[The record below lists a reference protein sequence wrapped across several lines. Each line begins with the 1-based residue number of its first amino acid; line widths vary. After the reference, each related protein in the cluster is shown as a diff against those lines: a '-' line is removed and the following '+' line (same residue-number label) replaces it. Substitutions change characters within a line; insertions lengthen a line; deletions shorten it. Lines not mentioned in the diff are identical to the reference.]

1 MKTVKKRLQPNC
13 SRSAQVSI
21 NGNSGAWSSA
31 FFATGTSSLSSP
43 HIWRGLRQVR
53 SARYAG
59 FNPYYTS
66 RPQLIYLQRHPKSY
80 IHAIYGPTDALLY
93 PGVDKLIISID
104 LLAFEPTFNYI
115 SKRNIMTDLGVTEE
129 NFLDIGILVGFDH
142 SPPFPPSMH
151 EQGLKATVD
160 MVKYYKSG
168 QAAVAAFGDHPAVKT
183 TQYPDQ
189 YARSRAMVKYSMI
202 LSSEGTVL
210 PLPLAITTST
220 PPSSSQGNNHHP
232 PPHHHPTAADIPSDL
247 HEIFTHR
254 LPDEIYYYLSRGL
267 LGPQSLVWL
276 TTGQIYEGPP
286 LDNGETT
293 EYRRFVKEVIT
304 EGQTGPRA
312 TTLAL
317 ISSVCHNFWA
327 NRKVTP
333 YFWFEQP
340 TSPTHPTKA
349 LVAHN
354 SPQTSQLV
362 DRVGGWMVPS
372 ALVEEE
378 LRRQNVSVLFPR
390 LHYGAEIWGN
400 SLLPSTLLCVWA
412 RLPLKSS
419 RRAPRLRTT
428 DPWRRRTK

>member
-1 MKTVKKRLQPNC
+1 
-13 SRSAQVSI
+13 
-21 NGNSGAWSSA
+21 
-31 FFATGTSSLSSP
+31 
-43 HIWRGLRQVR
+43 
-53 SARYAG
+53 
-59 FNPYYTS
+59 
-66 RPQLIYLQRHPKSY
+66 
-80 IHAIYGPTDALLY
+80 
-93 PGVDKLIISID
+93 
-104 LLAFEPTFNYI
+104 
-115 SKRNIMTDLGVTEE
+115 MTDLGVNEE

-189 YARSRAMVKYSMI
+189 YARSRAMVKYSLI

-210 PLPLAITTST
+210 PLPLAITAST
-220 PPSSSQGNNHHP
+220 PPSSSQGNNHS
-232 PPHHHPTAADIPSDL
+232 HHHPTAADIPSDL

-276 TTGQIYEGPP
+276 TTGQINEGPP
-286 LDNGETT
+286 LDNGDTT

-317 ISSVCHNFWA
+317 ISSVCHNFWS

-340 TSPTHPTKA
+340 TSPTYHTKA
-349 LVAHN
+349 VVAHN
-354 SPQTSQLV
+354 STQTSQLV

-378 LRRQNVSVLFPR
+378 LRRQNVSVWF
-390 LHYGAEIWGN
+390 
-400 SLLPSTLLCVWA
+400 
-412 RLPLKSS
+412 
-419 RRAPRLRTT
+419 RRFRPPALIGFGRTVL
-428 DPWRRRTK
+428 DHRFCPVFGRNRH

>member
-1 MKTVKKRLQPNC
+1 MPCTL
-13 SRSAQVSI
+13 
-21 NGNSGAWSSA
+21 
-31 FFATGTSSLSSP
+31 
-43 HIWRGLRQVR
+43 
-53 SARYAG
+53 
-59 FNPYYTS
+59 
-66 RPQLIYLQRHPKSY
+66 QLIYLQRHPKSY
-80 IHAIYGPTDALLY
+80 IHAIYGPTDTLLY

-104 LLAFEPTFNYI
+104 LLASEPTFNYI

-129 NFLDIGILVGFDH
+129 NFLEIGILVGFDH

-168 QAAVAAFGDHPAVKT
+168 QAAVAAFSDHPAVKT
-183 TQYPDQ
+183 TLYPDQ
-189 YARSRAMVKYSMI
+189 YARSRAMVKYSLI

-210 PLPLAITTST
+210 PLPLAITTSS

-267 LGPQSLVWL
+267 LGPQALVWL

-349 LVAHN
+349 MVAHN

-378 LRRQNVSVLFPR
+378 LRRQNVIVSF
-390 LHYGAEIWGN
+390 HTSI
-400 SLLPSTLLCVWA
+400 
-412 RLPLKSS
+412 
-419 RRAPRLRTT
+419 LRF
-428 DPWRRRTK
+428 